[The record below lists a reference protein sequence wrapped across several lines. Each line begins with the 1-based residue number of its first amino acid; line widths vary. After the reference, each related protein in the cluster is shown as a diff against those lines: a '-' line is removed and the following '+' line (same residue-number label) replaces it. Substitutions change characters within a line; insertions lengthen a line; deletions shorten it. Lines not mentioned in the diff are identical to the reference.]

1 MHPEP
6 AEIPSGISSDE
17 LNRRLH
23 HIDRLYGVL
32 IAVNRTITRKPGR
45 QELLQDICRI
55 LVETGGLRLAWY
67 GVPSSD
73 GWVIP
78 EASFGDTHDYLNGV
92 RISVH
97 DIPAGRGP
105 TGTAIRERRPFI
117 CNNIPTNADMAPW
130 REAALTH
137 EIRSSAGFPV
147 VLPEGKTAGLTVY
160 SMECDFFSPSEER
173 LLAEI
178 CTDIGYA
185 LEFAA
190 TESVLDQERTLLKTL
205 VGAIPDLV
213 WLKSLGGTYLSCN
226 PSFERFYGA
235 SEAEIV
241 GRSDHD
247 FVDATQVDYIRDKD
261 LQVIATGQPVTYSR
275 WATCATD
282 GSHALLEVIKTP
294 LFDPAGQIV
303 GFLGVGRDITE
314 RQRAEEDLR
323 RNEARFRSLA
333 NVLQHPVGTLQE
345 FLDYALA
352 EALEL
357 TGSRLGYIY
366 YYHEEQQQ
374 FVLSSWS
381 REVMKECLVVN
392 PTTCYAL
399 NQTGL
404 WGEVVRQ
411 RRPIVLNDCQA
422 EHPLKKGYPEGHAP
436 LHRYLSIPVFSKD
449 EIVAVVG
456 VANKESA
463 YDDTD
468 VRQLQ
473 MLMDAVWECLERKRA
488 EESLKESRQALTH
501 TQTIAKVGGWTA
513 DLLTGMSINSP
524 EASRINGLPTH
535 AVPCETFFS
544 IVAPEDTVV
553 LWQAWEE
560 ALATGTPYD
569 VEHRITVDGQVKWV
583 HSLAEI
589 EYDDTGRPARVS
601 GMLQDITERKQTEEQ
616 LRQSENRF
624 KTIISASPLP
634 MAIND
639 GRLRIIHLNPA
650 FTATFGYTMADL
662 TDLETWWAKAYPDHI
677 YRQQVIETWGEHLEQ
692 SARNGTAFQPME
704 VTIRGKDGRDR
715 IVIADVAPLGEA
727 FTGEH
732 LVLLHDITERKRG
745 EEELLMAKDAAEAAS
760 QAKSRFLANMSH
772 ELRTPMNGVM
782 GMIQLTQFGTLD
794 DEQRGYL
801 DLALSSGRALVQILN
816 DILDLTSV
824 EEHKFSLH
832 NETFPLRECISGT
845 VSILIPEALRKSL
858 QLVTSVAD
866 DLPHVVVG
874 DPLRLRQVLTNLIGN
889 AVKFTAQGKVVIQ
902 VAPGPGGITFTVTDT
917 GIGIPADKRDLLFK
931 PFSQVDDSLTR
942 RYGGTGLGLAISREL
957 VGLMGGTISCEST
970 EGVGSTFA
978 FTIPLGVLDV
988 AAPVTTPQPGSA
1000 ISCREGAASIV
1011 PPSRKPYRIL
1021 VVEDDPTNRALLQ
1034 LSLKHQR
1041 FDTET
1046 AVNGAQA
1053 IEMWEQG
1060 HYDLIIMDVQMPI
1073 MDGIVAT
1080 EIIRERER
1088 TRGGHIPIL
1097 ATTAHAYQADI
1108 ERCRNA
1114 GMDDYLSKPIDLS
1127 EIIEVVTKLLTDSRA

>member
-1 MHPEP
+1 MQPEP
-6 AEIPSGISSDE
+6 AEIPSCASSDE

-23 HIDRLYGVL
+23 HTDRLYGVL

-55 LVETGGLRLAWY
+55 LVETGGLRLAWF
-67 GVPSSD
+67 GVPDSD

-78 EASFGDTHDYLNGV
+78 EASFGDTGGYLDGI
-92 RISVH
+92 RISVY
-97 DIPAGRGP
+97 DIPAGHGP

-117 CNNIPTNADMAPW
+117 CNNIPTNVDMAPW
-130 REAALTH
+130 REAALTQG
-137 EIRSSAGFPV
+137 ICSSAGFPV
-147 VLPEGKTAGLTVY
+147 VLPDGKTAGLTVY
-160 SMECDFFSPSEER
+160 SMECDFFSSSEER
-173 LLAEI
+173 LLTEI

-213 WLKSLGGTYLSCN
+213 WLKSLDGAYLSCN
-226 PSFERFYGA
+226 PQFERFYGA

-247 FVDATQVDYIRDKD
+247 FADAKQVDFIRDKD
-261 LQVIATGQPVTYSR
+261 LQVIATGRPVTYSR

-282 GSHALLEVIKTP
+282 GSLALLEVIKTP
-294 LFDPAGQIV
+294 VFDTAGQIV

-314 RQRAEEDLR
+314 RRQAEEDLR

-333 NVLQHPVGTLQE
+333 NVLQYPVGTLQE

-366 YYHEEQQQ
+366 YFHEEQER
-374 FVLSSWS
+374 FILNSWS

-392 PTTCYAL
+392 SATCYDL
-399 NQTGL
+399 DQTGL

-411 RRPIVLNDCQA
+411 RRPIILNDFQA

-468 VRQLQ
+468 VRHLQ
-473 MLMDAVWECLERKRA
+473 MLMDAVWECVERKRA
-488 EESLKESRQALTH
+488 EEQLK
-501 TQTIAKVGGWTA
+501 
-513 DLLTGMSINSP
+513 
-524 EASRINGLPTH
+524 
-535 AVPCETFFS
+535 
-544 IVAPEDTVV
+544 
-553 LWQAWEE
+553 
-560 ALATGTPYD
+560 
-569 VEHRITVDGQVKWV
+569 
-583 HSLAEI
+583 
-589 EYDDTGRPARVS
+589 
-601 GMLQDITERKQTEEQ
+601 
-616 LRQSENRF
+616 QSENRF

-639 GRLRIIHLNPA
+639 DRLRITYLNPA
-650 FTATFGYTMADL
+650 FTTTFGYTMADL
-662 TDLETWWAKAYPDHI
+662 TDLETWWAKAYPDHV
-677 YRQQVIETWGEHLEQ
+677 YRQQVIEAWGKNLEQ
-692 SARNGTAFQPME
+692 AARTGTAFQPME
-704 VTIRGKDGRDR
+704 VIIQGKDGMDR
-715 IVIADVAPLGEA
+715 IVIADAAPLGEA

-732 LVLLHDITERKRG
+732 LVLLYDITARKRG
-745 EEELLMAKDAAEAAS
+745 EEELRTAKEAAEAAS

-772 ELRTPMNGVM
+772 ELRTPMNGIM
-782 GMIQLTQFGTLD
+782 GMIQLTQYGALD
-794 DEQRGYL
+794 DEQRSYL

-816 DILDLTSV
+816 DILDLTKV
-824 EEHKFSLH
+824 EEQKFSLH
-832 NETFPLRECISGT
+832 NELFPLRKCLSGT

-858 QLVTSVAD
+858 HLVTSVAD
-866 DLPHVVVG
+866 EVPQTVVG

-889 AVKFTAQGKVVIQ
+889 AVKFTAQGKVTIQ
-902 VAPGPGGITFTVTDT
+902 VAPGPDGITFTVTDT

-957 VGLMGGTISCEST
+957 VGLMGGTISCDST

-978 FTIPLGVLDV
+978 FTIPLGVPDV
-988 AAPVTTPQPGSA
+988 AAPVAPPQPGA
-1000 ISCREGAASIV
+1000 ALPCLEGGAGIV
-1011 PPSRKPYRIL
+1011 PAGGKPRRIL

-1034 LSLKHQR
+1034 LSLMGR
-1041 FDTET
+1041 CFDTET

-1053 IEMWEQG
+1053 VEMWEQG
-1060 HYDLIIMDVQMPI
+1060 HYDLIIMDVQMPV

-1080 EIIRERER
+1080 ETIRERER

-1108 ERCRNA
+1108 ERCLNA
-1114 GMDDYLSKPIDLS
+1114 GMDDYLSKPVDIS
-1127 EIIEVVTKLLTDSRA
+1127 EIIEVVTKLLTDGRH